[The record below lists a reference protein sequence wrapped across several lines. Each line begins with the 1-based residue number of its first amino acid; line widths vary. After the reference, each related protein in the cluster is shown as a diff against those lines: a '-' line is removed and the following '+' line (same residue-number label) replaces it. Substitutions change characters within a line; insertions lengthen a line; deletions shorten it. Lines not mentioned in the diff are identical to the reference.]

1 MSYNNILLKVV
12 LIGKANVGKTSI
24 LNQLIYNKYNQ
35 YSDSTIGASFFSKE
49 YDFLYSTEEF
59 KLYKCDSNIE
69 GKKQIKIKL
78 AIWDTA
84 GQERYNSLVPMYY
97 RNAHIIFFVNE
108 ATQQLLFT
116 PNKEIT
122 RTIEELNSNIFESI
136 DKNAIKYMVFNK
148 CDLLEDTIYNTPSIL
163 NKHNI
168 HVKYVSAF
176 KNINIENIFTDG
188 IIEYIN
194 TNYKDMLN
202 PIKTGFNIDEINN
215 VKKSNKCC

>member
-108 ATQQLLFT
+108 ATQHLLFT

-136 DKNAIKYMVFNK
+136 DANAIKYMVFNK

-168 HVKYVSAF
+168 QVKYVSAF
-176 KNINIENIFTDG
+176 KNINIENIFIDG

-194 TNYKDMLN
+194 TNYKDILN